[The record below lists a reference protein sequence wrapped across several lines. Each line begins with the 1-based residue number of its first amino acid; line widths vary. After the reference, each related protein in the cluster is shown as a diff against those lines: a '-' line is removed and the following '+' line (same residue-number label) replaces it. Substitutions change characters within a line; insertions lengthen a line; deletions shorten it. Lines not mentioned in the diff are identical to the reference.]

1 MESYKKINILILGGT
16 KFIGKCLVNAM
27 EPKYFRIDVLSKKKC
42 INKKINKL
50 YHTELKNFEKL
61 VIKKKYD
68 YIFDFISKD
77 TGVLKKILKKINF
90 NKYIFISS
98 VWLAK
103 INRNLKLDQ
112 SIKKIFLNKALPN
125 ITKKYLLNKYKLE
138 NFLVNA
144 SNKNNKKICILRL
157 PIILGNND
165 VTERLDFYTK
175 RALDGYGQ
183 IILKNKRIDLN
194 LLYVEDFC
202 MAIIKLIKNKKWG
215 DNKFFEGLNFSNI
228 SYENFLK
235 TISIQLGVKQTN
247 FFYLNRQLVK
257 KKIKN
262 YFNYNPFFNE
272 VPLHITKNNIFKL
285 TNYKPRSFKKYIKN
299 IKLNINFD
307 NLIDNPRKNE
317 INFLSKLKIENVKIK

>member
-1 MESYKKINILILGGT
+1 MESHKKINILILGGT
-16 KFIGKCLVNAM
+16 KFIGKALVNAM
-27 EPKYFRIDVLSKKKC
+27 EKKYFRIDVLSKKKYA
-42 INKKINKL
+42 NKNINKL
-50 YHTELKNFEKL
+50 YHIDLKDFEKL
-61 VIKKKYD
+61 DIKKKYD

-77 TGVLKKILKKINF
+77 TSVLKKILKKINF

-103 INRNLKLDQ
+103 INRNLKLDR
-112 SIKKIFLNKALPN
+112 SIKKILLNKELPN

-144 SNKNNKKICILRL
+144 SNKNNKKLCILRL

-175 RALDGYGQ
+175 RALDSYGQ
-183 IILKNKRIDLN
+183 IILKDKRIDLN

-202 MAIIKLIKNKKWG
+202 TAIIKLIKNKKWG
-215 DNKFFEGLNFSNI
+215 DNKFLEGLNFSNI

-247 FFYLNRQLVK
+247 FFYLNRQSVK

-262 YFNYNPFFNE
+262 YFNYNPFLNE
-272 VPLHITKNNIFKL
+272 VPLNITKNNIFKL
-285 TNYKPRSFKKYIKN
+285 TNCKPRSFEKYIKN

-307 NLIDNPRKNE
+307 KLIDNPRINE
-317 INFLSKLKIENVKIK
+317 INFLSKLKNQKC